1 MTSLRPECVCSF
13 FLATNGTASGS
24 ENRSCNRSGS
34 WATVAVAYTKT
45 VLSLHIERGAP
56 MRTNIEIDDDLMRAA
71 MQATGV
77 TTKKGAV
84 EAALR
89 RLVEIRADEAA
100 RKEAVRRGRSK
111 NGQSTDEDWLDRW
124 LASGWK

>member
-1 MTSLRPECVCSF
+1 
-13 FLATNGTASGS
+13 
-24 ENRSCNRSGS
+24 
-34 WATVAVAYTKT
+34 
-45 VLSLHIERGAP
+45 

-89 RLVEIRADEAA
+89 RLVEIRAEEAA
-100 RKEAVRRGRSK
+100 RKDAVRRRRGKNGRSA
-111 NGQSTDEDWLDRW
+111 DEDWLDKW
-124 LASGWK
+124 LASGWE

>member
-1 MTSLRPECVCSF
+1 
-13 FLATNGTASGS
+13 
-24 ENRSCNRSGS
+24 
-34 WATVAVAYTKT
+34 
-45 VLSLHIERGAP
+45 